1 MGIRSLPET
10 PKRPVM
16 IPQPTPLKPARRR
29 GALHTPAGWSDHR
42 TRTAALDGWLAREEA
57 VAAGAAAPVD
67 PVALGLPTRETLL
80 RALFQRFTT
89 TLEGVLDNEL
99 ELGVDVAPYAA
110 VRAAYHRA
118 AAHRPTDWRALQ
130 REAGDPVV
138 AELTRRQHAR
148 IAGRAG
154 ITAPEVGAVAAELA
168 LAGRTTT
175 IGLSPRARRR
185 RVGRVLAR
193 RAG

>member
-1 MGIRSLPET
+1 MTALP
-10 PKRPVM
+10 
-16 IPQPTPLKPARRR
+16 LSSYRR
-29 GALHTPAGWSDHR
+29 GGQRSTPVGWSDHR

-57 VAAGAAAPVD
+57 VAAGAAAAAD
-67 PVALGLPTRETLL
+67 PVQLGLPERETLL

-99 ELGVDVAPYAA
+99 ELGHDVAPYAA

-118 AAHRPTDWRALQ
+118 AAHRAVDWRALQ

-138 AELTRRQHAR
+138 VELTRRQHAR
-148 IAGRAG
+148 IASRAG
-154 ITAPEVGAVAAELA
+154 ISAPEVSAVAAEVA
-168 LAGRTTT
+168 LVGSTST
-175 IGLSPRARRR
+175 IGLSPRSRRR

>member
-1 MGIRSLPET
+1 MTALP
-10 PKRPVM
+10 
-16 IPQPTPLKPARRR
+16 LSSYRRR
-29 GALHTPAGWSDHR
+29 GRLQTPAGWSDHR
-42 TRTAALDGWLAREEA
+42 TRTAALNGWLAREEA
-57 VAAGAAAPVD
+57 VAAGVTAPAD
-67 PVALGLPTRETLL
+67 PALLGLPERETLV

-89 TLEGVLDNEL
+89 TLEGVLDHEL
-99 ELGVDVAPYAA
+99 ELGDDVAPYAA

-138 AELTRRQHAR
+138 VELTGRQHAR
-148 IAGRAG
+148 IASRAG
-154 ITAPEVGAVAAELA
+154 ISAPEVSAVAAEAA
-168 LAGRTTT
+168 LLGSTTT

-185 RVGRVLAR
+185 RAARVLAR